1 MRATARAE
9 FLRFHR
15 KSSISPTSWIAD
27 PEAMDDSRPGH
38 RALRKGRA
46 SAAGQVYLVTTA
58 AYRRNPFFREWD
70 VACEACR
77 AITAA
82 ATAADVF
89 LLCWVLMPDHWHGLL
104 RVGGRT
110 SLSSTM
116 NRIKGCSAIAAN
128 RVRASTGAIW
138 ARGFHDH
145 ALRREEDA
153 IATARYVIA
162 NPVRAGL
169 VANVRDYAF
178 WDACWLA
185 GADRSPASG
194 LLRTDPG

>member
-82 ATAADVF
+82 ATAAD
-89 LLCWVLMPDHWHGLL
+89 G
-104 RVGGRT
+104 RV
-110 SLSSTM
+110 
-116 NRIKGCSAIAAN
+116 
-128 RVRASTGAIW
+128 VRA
-138 ARGFHDH
+138 
-145 ALRREEDA
+145 
-153 IATARYVIA
+153 V
-162 NPVRAGL
+162 
-169 VANVRDYAF
+169 
-178 WDACWLA
+178 WDCVCA
-185 GADRSPASG
+185 GAAAAPLQEGGAGVVRRQVVAAVVG
-194 LLRTDPG
+194 LARVSHESKMGRQTW